1 MDHEKSQQEP
11 EFLQAYVNG
20 NCKLISDWLDR
31 SGITE
36 YVGFHLLFIM
46 LEHLTNNEKTGVS
59 GMTDGYIINLFHPLP
74 GGDFAAGR
82 LIAQR
87 AEVGLQ
93 IPSDPVPL
101 YTNLPRQ
108 QPISVANMGN
118 CIKRGPKA
126 RNCAA
131 ML

>member
-1 MDHEKSQQEP
+1 MLK
-11 EFLQAYVNG
+11 
-20 NCKLISDWLDR
+20 
-31 SGITE
+31 
-36 YVGFHLLFIM
+36 HLA
-46 LEHLTNNEKTGVS
+46 NNEKTDVS
-59 GMTDGYIINLFHPLP
+59 GMAGGYIINLFRPLS

-82 LIAQR
+82 LIAQS

-93 IPSDPVPL
+93 IPSDLVPL
-101 YTNLPRQ
+101 CTNLPRQ
-108 QPISVANMGN
+108 QPISVAELGD

>member
-1 MDHEKSQQEP
+1 
-11 EFLQAYVNG
+11 
-20 NCKLISDWLDR
+20 
-31 SGITE
+31 
-36 YVGFHLLFIM
+36 M

-93 IPSDPVPL
+93 IPFDPVPL

-108 QPISVANMGN
+108 QPISVANLGN